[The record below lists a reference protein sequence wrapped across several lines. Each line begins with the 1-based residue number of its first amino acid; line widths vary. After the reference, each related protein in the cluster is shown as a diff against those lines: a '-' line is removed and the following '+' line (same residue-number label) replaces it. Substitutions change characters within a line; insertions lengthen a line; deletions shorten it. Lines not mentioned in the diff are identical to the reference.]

1 MITKVYTVD
10 QHNILAHNDIF
21 KECATIIHN
30 GGLVASPTETVYG
43 LCANALS
50 PDSVKN
56 TYNAKG
62 RPSDNPLI
70 VHIDSYKMLDLVAK
84 DVSEDAKLLMD
95 KFWPGA
101 LTLILPKTEIVPYET
116 TANLETVA
124 VRFPSHEVML
134 SLISACDLP
143 ISAPS
148 ANTSTRPSPTK
159 ASHVFDD
166 LNGKI
171 DAIIDG
177 GSCDLGIESTVVDM
191 TGEIPVILRPGLVTF
206 EMIREVLPTITIDGS
221 LTQNKEVVN
230 PKSPGM
236 KYKHYSPTCEIFV
249 VSCDSLQEISKQVNF
264 LALESFNNNEKVGI
278 LATTQTFKNYDSSKF
293 FVYNLGDRN
302 NLTETSHNLFDSFR
316 IMEKQGVT
324 TVYAEDLGNNN
335 EALAVMNRLKKA
347 AGYKI
352 YKF

>member
-21 KECATIIHN
+21 KECASIIQN

-84 DVSEDAKLLMD
+84 DVSNDAKLLMEH
-95 KFWPGA
+95 FWPGA
-101 LTLILPKTEIVPYET
+101 LTLILPKTEVVPYET

-124 VRFPSHEVML
+124 VRFPSHKIML
-134 SLISACDLP
+134 ELISACNLP

-159 ASHVFDD
+159 ANHVFDD

-191 TGEIPVILRPGLVTF
+191 TSDIPVILRPGLVTY
-206 EMIREVLPTITIDGS
+206 EMIKEVLPTVTIDSS
-221 LTQNKEVVN
+221 LTLNKEIAN

-236 KYKHYSPTCEIFV
+236 KYKHYSPTCEIYI
-249 VSCDSLQEISKQVNF
+249 VSCETTEEISKQINF
-264 LALESFNNNEKVGI
+264 LALDSFNNNEKVGI
-278 LATTQTFKNYDSSKF
+278 LATSQTLNNYDNTKF
-293 FVYNLGDRN
+293 FVFNLGDRD
-302 NLTETSHNLFDSFR
+302 NLKETSQNLFDSFR
-316 IMEKQGVT
+316 IMEKQGIT
-324 TVYAEDLGNNN
+324 TVFAEDLGNNN
-335 EALAVMNRLKKA
+335 EALAIMNRLKKA

-352 YKF
+352 YNF